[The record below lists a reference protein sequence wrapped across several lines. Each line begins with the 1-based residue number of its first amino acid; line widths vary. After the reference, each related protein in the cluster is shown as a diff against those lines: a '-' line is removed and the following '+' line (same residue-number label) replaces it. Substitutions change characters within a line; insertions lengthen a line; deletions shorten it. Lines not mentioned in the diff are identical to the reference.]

1 MVCSP
6 WIRNLRST
14 RIHQKDT
21 YCCLS
26 LIIMDNYHGPYI
38 RSLNRIVSIKLTTL
52 CVNIKI
58 DKHILHAHFLKYIYI
73 VHVRNE
79 AMEVGPPWA
88 HNLFVRWAKDFLLW
102 VVLGTKT
109 QQTCFSLSPSLSL
122 LLFLVFSSSPS
133 S

>member
-1 MVCSP
+1 
-6 WIRNLRST
+6 
-14 RIHQKDT
+14 
-21 YCCLS
+21 
-26 LIIMDNYHGPYI
+26 MDNYHGPYI
-38 RSLNRIVSIKLTTL
+38 KSLNPIKLTTL
-52 CVNIKI
+52 YVNLKI